1 MIKMEEE
8 VYNDILK
15 QLPSYALYNKFNSEI
30 KEVKYNNACKIPD
43 SVTSEYK
50 DNCINLCK
58 KVARNLENLPK
69 KDKSWSYENRCSHY
83 KYWLYEEI
91 RKFFKDDAKPNDVEV
106 VIKEFLR
113 VQPLLTTDYEILN
126 CDYKFSQKN
135 LQELET
141 KIEEKYMFD
150 YFTNYE
156 HIKAKETCVNVEIEK
171 YKKYL
176 NFILQLYNRKKGVCC
191 VGKISKCPNYF
202 LNCDNEFN
210 PSELLS
216 ILGSSYDG
224 NCNGLES
231 FEETKISEEKL
242 ESSDLEQDF
251 LDTIHFTNCHIKN
264 NDKELSCGF
273 VRASALPRRNMIDVV
288 NSGQENGERSYSEER
303 KSVSSINSEHAA
315 LHEEVRKIVGISSKK
330 KNNLSTLKK
339 NEEVDLRWNISK
351 DGTLRCT
358 SEILEN
364 DTSGPCTYME
374 ELVKEGIFIK
384 LENSSGYQLKKG
396 KTWPPEAIKIVIKK
410 KNQIQMKKYKSQK
423 LGYPEHAL
431 ILNSKELRT
440 YNRENQ
446 SGETL
451 LGKDAGTYVL
461 QNNFVRV
468 SFVVTLVM
476 GIIMVLFLYFKFTIF
491 GSYVGKIKNRK
502 KRYKT
507 NLADLNTQRSSKRYI
522 KRTYRNTNRRRF
534 SVVNIEQ

>member
-1 MIKMEEE
+1 MEEE

-15 QLPSYALYNKFNSEI
+15 QLPSYTLYNKFNSEI
-30 KEVKYNNACKIPD
+30 KEVKYNNACNIPD

-69 KDKSWSYENRCSHY
+69 KDKSWSYENRCLHY

-91 RKFFKDDAKPNDVEV
+91 RKIFQDDAKPNDVEV

-126 CDYKFSQKN
+126 CDYKFSQNN

-141 KIEEKYMFD
+141 KIKEKYMFD

-156 HIKAKETCVNVEIEK
+156 HIKAKETCDNVKIDK

-176 NFILQLYNRKKGVCC
+176 NYILELYNSKKKDCC
-191 VGKISKCPNYF
+191 VQKISKCPNYF

-210 PSELLS
+210 PSELIS

-224 NCNGLES
+224 NCNGLKS
-231 FEETKISEEKL
+231 FEGTKISEEKL

-251 LDTIHFTNCHIKN
+251 LDTIHFTNCHVKN

-273 VRASALPRRNMIDVV
+273 VRASALTRRNMIDVV
-288 NSGQENGERSYSEER
+288 NSGQENGERSYSEDR
-303 KSVSSINSEHAA
+303 TSVSSIHSEHAA
-315 LHEEVRKIVGISSKK
+315 LHEEVRKIAGISSEET
-330 KNNLSTLKK
+330 NNLSTLKK
-339 NEEVDLRWNISK
+339 KEGVDLRWNISK

-358 SEILEN
+358 SEILEK

-384 LENSSGYQLKKG
+384 LENSLGYRLKKG
-396 KTWPPEAIKIVIKK
+396 ETWPPKALKIVIKK
-410 KNQIQMKKYKSQK
+410 KNQSQMENYKSQK
-423 LGYPEHAL
+423 LGYTEHAL
-431 ILNSKELRT
+431 ILKPKELRFYDIENPNAET
-440 YNRENQ
+440 YPE
-446 SGETL
+446 
-451 LGKDAGTYVL
+451 KDAETYVL
-461 QNNFVRV
+461 QNTFVRV
-468 SFVVTLVM
+468 SIVVAL
-476 GIIMVLFLYFKFTIF
+476 FTIF

-502 KRYKT
+502 KRYRIY
-507 NLADLNTQRSSKRYI
+507 LADLNTQRSSKRYI